1 MLFSADRYL
10 AVIPLLTHA
19 HQLIYRLLSLSKAS
33 NPFPEILQQLF
44 GIQSQVSA
52 MSIDPSFTFVQYF
65 VYSQSYCDYDL
76 KYWRIYYNAMLHIN
90 IKIMTSQQRWYL
102 LLSYFNNKINF
113 LFSCEICSWSLH
125 FRQFELSGIS
135 EICIIFVLGYFILPR
150 PVMCTQ
156 VWAVLTGQSTV
167 SGFDLAYF
175 SFLSSEHLCV
185 FSLHGAMYI
194 Y

>member
-76 KYWRIYYNAMLHIN
+76 KY
-90 IKIMTSQQRWYL
+90 
-102 LLSYFNNKINF
+102 
-113 LFSCEICSWSLH
+113 
-125 FRQFELSGIS
+125 
-135 EICIIFVLGYFILPR
+135 
-150 PVMCTQ
+150 
-156 VWAVLTGQSTV
+156 
-167 SGFDLAYF
+167 
-175 SFLSSEHLCV
+175 
-185 FSLHGAMYI
+185 
-194 Y
+194 